1 MKCPECSFE
10 NQAGSNFCNECGN
23 KLEVTCPGCGRVNQ
37 PGSKFC
43 NECGHRFKPTREP
56 FDEIIE
62 NESLPISHST
72 EKPSIDK
79 TSIAGERKHVTVLFS
94 DLIGYTAMSEHLDP
108 EDVKEIT
115 SLIFGEIAQ
124 VIAKYEGFIE
134 KFIGDAVMAVFG
146 IPKAHEDDPVRAIKA
161 AKEIHSLV
169 ESFSPKFQ
177 NKIEQRLSMHTG
189 INTGLV
195 ITGEVNLE
203 KGTHGLTG
211 DAINLASRLEGLSK
225 EGEILVGQETY
236 YQTEGFFNFEPLD
249 PIKVKGKQ
257 EPVRVYKLLSERDKP
272 ITVHRLTGLK
282 SDLIGRKL
290 EIEELCG
297 GIEKLINGKG
307 SIYSICGTAGTG
319 KSRLVDEFKSKVD
332 LSKVQWLEGYAYP
345 YTMNTPYFPL
355 INLLSKALQ
364 IDEEAP
370 PEKVKQKIEIAIN
383 RITSDSKDVL
393 PYIGSLYSL
402 PYSEIENVSPEF
414 WKIKLHNAA
423 LSVLSAL
430 SKQGPT
436 VIFLEDLHWSDPSFL
451 ELIRFILSES
461 KDAILFICTY
471 RPHVTLFT
479 AHQISA
485 MFNTFKEYRLQDLS
499 PSESQNMVQSLLGA
513 ESAPLELKD
522 FIHDKI
528 QGNPFYL
535 EEVVNSLIET
545 KTLIKDE
552 NGWTITQRI
561 TERVISS
568 TIHGVIASRLD
579 RLENETKRLLQ
590 EASVIGSAFYY
601 QILKKVSLVKEN
613 IDRNLSIL
621 ERLDLIR
628 MKAMEPDLEYI
639 FKHGLTQEVVYNGIL
654 KKERQVIHEQIG
666 SVIEQIFKDRLPEFY
681 DALAFHFKHGRT
693 KAKAVQY
700 LIFSG
705 EKSLKKY
712 SVEESHQYFKEAYD
726 MLTTKGDQSLID
738 RKELIL
744 LLNKWALT
752 LYYLGSFRIIEQLFE
767 KHKADAETLDDKS
780 LLGMYYIW
788 LGMALY
794 CREKFQEADRYLSD
808 SLKIGREINDE
819 KVIAY
824 ALTWLCWSRVD
835 LGKFN
840 DVTVFAKEARERSNF
855 DFADDYPYYKSTG
868 GEGMACFM
876 AGNSRKNKELGE
888 MLLTLGTQKSQIRSL
903 TLGHLSLGFSHDCAG
918 DFPSAI
924 ENYRRATNVAKDPMY
939 EQYSRAFL
947 AMSLLQNGQVNESE
961 EAFEEVIEFCDKQGF
976 EAIGSPAK
984 FYLGFIQILNG
995 QMSKGMKNVETILQR
1010 WVKIDRKSILCMA
1023 YLSLGKFYAQIAS
1036 GTESVSLKTMLKNVG
1051 FIIKNV
1057 PSAMKKAEE
1066 YLFQAIEHTGN
1077 INATGLKAQSLLEL
1091 GLLYKIKGNK
1101 EKAIKPLR
1109 EAIEIFNNYG
1119 NHVYL
1124 EQARSALESL

>member
-1 MKCPECSFE
+1 MQCPDCQLE
-10 NQAGSNFCNECGN
+10 NREEA
-23 KLEVTCPGCGRVNQ
+23 
-37 PGSKFC
+37 KFC
-43 NECGHRFKPTREP
+43 NECGYRFHLTCPECGQIDPPESKFCSECGCNLESAKEASNAISDTENLSHPPSPEKPTG
-56 FDEIIE
+56 DIA
-62 NESLPISHST
+62 PIV
-72 EKPSIDK
+72 
-79 TSIAGERKHVTVLFS
+79 GERKHVTVLFS
-94 DLIGYTAMSEHLDP
+94 DLTGYTSITEKLDP
-108 EDVKEIT
+108 EEVKDIT
-115 SLIFGEIAQ
+115 SRIFGEIAQ

-146 IPKAHEDDPVRAIKA
+146 IPKVHEDDSVRAIKA
-161 AKEIHSLV
+161 AREIHSLV
-169 ESFSPKFQ
+169 EGLSPEFQ
-177 NKIEQRLSMHTG
+177 NKIGRRLSMHTG

-211 DAINLASRLEGLSK
+211 DTINLASRLEGLAK

-236 YQTEGFFNFEPLD
+236 FQTEGFFNFEPLD
-249 PIKVKGKQ
+249 PIKLKGMQ
-257 EPVRVYKLLSERDKP
+257 GPVRVYKLLSERDKP

-282 SDLIGRKL
+282 SELIGRNL
-290 EIEELCG
+290 EIEELCD
-297 GIEKLINGKG
+297 GIEKLTNGKG
-307 SIYSICGTAGTG
+307 SIFSICGTAGTG

-332 LSKVQWLEGYAYP
+332 WDTVQWFEGNAYP

-355 INLLSKALQ
+355 INLLNKALQ
-364 IDEEAP
+364 IDEEDP
-370 PEKVKQKIEIAIN
+370 PEKVKQKIEIGIN
-383 RITSDSKDVL
+383 RITSDSKDVI
-393 PYIGSLYSL
+393 PYIGGLYSL

-430 SKQGPT
+430 SRQGPT
-436 VIFLEDLHWSDPSFL
+436 VICLEDLHWSDPSFL

-479 AHQISA
+479 SHQISA
-485 MFNTFKEYRLQDLS
+485 MFNSFKEYRLQDLS
-499 PSESQNMVQSLLGA
+499 PSDSQNMVESLLGTKNI
-513 ESAPLELKD
+513 PLELKD
-522 FIHDKI
+522 FIHEKV

-545 KTLIKDE
+545 KTLIKED
-552 NGWTITQRI
+552 NSWTITQQI
-561 TERVISS
+561 SERVISS

-579 RLENETKRLLQ
+579 RLENETKRLVQ

-601 QILKKVSLVKEN
+601 QILKKVSLTKEN

-628 MKAMEPDLEYI
+628 MKALEPDLEYI

-654 KKERQVIHEQIG
+654 KKERRVIHEQIG
-666 SVIEQIFKDRLPEFY
+666 GVIEQIFKDRLPEFY
-681 DALAFHFKHGRT
+681 DALAFHFKHGRS

-712 SVEESHQYFKEAYD
+712 SVEESHQYFEEAYD
-726 MLTTKGDQSLID
+726 ILSTKGDQSLID
-738 RKELIL
+738 KKALIQ

-752 LYYLGSFRIIEQLFE
+752 LYYLGSFRIIENLFE
-767 KHKADAETLDDKS
+767 KHKMDAEALDDQS

-794 CREKFQEADRYLSD
+794 CREKFHEADRYFSD
-808 SLKIGREINDE
+808 SLKLGREINDE

-835 LGKFN
+835 LGKFD
-840 DVTVFAKEARERSNF
+840 DVTVFAKEARERSKL
-855 DFADDYPYYKSTG
+855 DFVGDYPYYKSTG
-868 GEGMACFM
+868 GESMASFM
-876 AGNSRKNKELGE
+876 AGDSRKNKEFGE

-924 ENYRRATNVAKDPMY
+924 ENYKRATKVAKDPMY
-939 EQYSRAFL
+939 EQYSRMFL
-947 AMSLLQNGQVNESE
+947 SMSLLQNGQVNESK
-961 EAFEEVIEFCDKQGF
+961 EAFEEIIEFCDKQGF
-976 EAIGSPAK
+976 EAIGNPAK
-984 FYLGFIQILNG
+984 FYLGFILILNG
-995 QMSKGMKNVETILQR
+995 QMSKGMKNVDTILQR
-1010 WVKIDRKSILCMA
+1010 WVEIDRKPILCMA

-1036 GTESVSLKTMLKNVG
+1036 GTESVSLKMMLKNVG
-1051 FIIKNV
+1051 FIIKHV
-1057 PSAMKKAEE
+1057 PSAMKKAEK
-1066 YLFQAIEHTGN
+1066 YLLQAIEHTGN
-1077 INATGLKAQSLLEL
+1077 LNATGLKAQSLFEL
-1091 GLLYKIKGNK
+1091 GLLYKRKGKK
-1101 EKAIKPLR
+1101 EKANKYLK
-1109 EAIEIFNNYG
+1109 EAIEIFHKFGNY
-1119 NHVYL
+1119 VYL
-1124 EQARSALESL
+1124 EEHNQR